1 MSWDIPFLRPNLVPR
16 KAYQDYLESIDD
28 SHLYSN
34 NGPLNALFESRVLAE
49 QFQGRGAATTV
60 ANATLG
66 LMLAISEVKRP
77 GARYAL
83 MPSFTFAACPLAAQ
97 WCGLEPYFLDVNPD
111 TWCMD
116 LEELD
121 RALALLG
128 DEVAVVLPYATFGTV
143 LDLTPYKGI
152 HLRGIPV
159 VVDAAP
165 GFGAEDSIGH
175 IGLGFPGLVVFSFHA
190 TKAFGVGEGGLVYS
204 ADPDLLSR
212 IRTAGNF
219 GFSPARESA
228 QLGLNSKMSEYA
240 AAICLAT
247 LDGFPGKLAE
257 RQRIHAWYLEAL
269 DAQCQGQAGWGR
281 QVYCGSVPW
290 QFMSV
295 LCPDGTRDA
304 RRDRMLGL
312 GIECKTYFDPSCHH
326 HPQFLGCRR
335 GSLQATEGLSRRIL
349 SLPLWEGMERG
360 DVVRVVQGLVG

>member
-16 KAYQDYLESIDD
+16 KVYQDYLDRIDD

-34 NGPLNALFESRVLAE
+34 YGPLNTIFESRVLAD
-49 QFQGRGAATTV
+49 QFQGKGAVTTV

-111 TWCMD
+111 TWCLD
-116 LEELD
+116 LGELE

-128 DEVAVVLPYATFGTV
+128 DDVAVVLPYATFGTV
-143 LDLTPYKGI
+143 LDLTPYKSI
-152 HLRGIPV
+152 HLRGVPV

-165 GFGAEDSIGH
+165 CFGAEDFGCH
-175 IGLGFPGLVVFSFHA
+175 IGQDFPGAVVFSFHA

-204 ADPDLLSR
+204 ADPNLLAR

-219 GFSPARESA
+219 GFSPDRESV
-228 QLGLNSKMSEYA
+228 QQGLNSKMSEYV
-240 AAICLAT
+240 AAIALAT
-247 LDGFPGKLAE
+247 LDRFPEKLAQ
-257 RQRIHAWYLEAL
+257 RQRIHSWYLEEL
-269 DAQCQGQAGWGR
+269 DSRCEDKAAWGR
-281 QVYCGSVPW
+281 QACHGSVPW

-295 LCPDGTRDA
+295 LCPEGTRDA
-304 RRDRMLGL
+304 RRDRMKGL
-312 GIECKTYFDPSCHH
+312 GIECKTYFAPTCHLQ
-326 HPQFLGCRR
+326 PQFSSCRSGDLR
-335 GSLQATEGLSRRIL
+335 VTNQLSRLIL
-349 SLPLWEGMERG
+349 SLPLWEGMERV
-360 DVVRVVQGLVG
+360 DVDRVVRGLVG